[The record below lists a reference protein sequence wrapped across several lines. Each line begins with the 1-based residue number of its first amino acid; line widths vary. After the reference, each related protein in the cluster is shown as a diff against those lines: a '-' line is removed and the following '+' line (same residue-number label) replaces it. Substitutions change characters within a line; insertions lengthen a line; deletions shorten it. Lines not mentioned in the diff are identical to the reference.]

1 MCPYCRGTGV
11 ERDRDQARP
20 VRHRARG
27 HELPINGSTGC
38 GCTYDPCSQT
48 HVKMEV
54 SLLMAD
60 GTKAAIVSY
69 LNPDL
74 VTEAGW
80 LIETRETI
88 EEEDTQ

>member
-1 MCPYCRGTGV
+1 
-11 ERDRDQARP
+11 
-20 VRHRARG
+20 
-27 HELPINGSTGC
+27 
-38 GCTYDPCSQT
+38 
-48 HVKMEV
+48 
-54 SLLMAD
+54 MAD